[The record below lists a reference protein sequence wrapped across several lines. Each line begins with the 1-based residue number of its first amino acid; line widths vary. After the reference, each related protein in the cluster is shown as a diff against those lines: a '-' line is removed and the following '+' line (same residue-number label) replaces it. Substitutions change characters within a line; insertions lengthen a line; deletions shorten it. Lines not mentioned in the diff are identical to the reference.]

1 MEMLSAVRQR
11 TARPRSQRGMILNS
25 LATKNKRLDVAYDV
39 AVNQRLKNT
48 ELVGNNS

>member
-25 LATKNKRLDVAYDV
+25 LATKSKRLDVASECGS
-39 AVNQRLKNT
+39 QPKT
-48 ELVGNNS
+48 